1 MATIYSIKVFS
12 GLAGPGGLVAY
23 TVADGDVMILR
34 NVDIYNVAGTT
45 NAIQVYDVIAGH
57 QFINQTLAGN
67 TTYQWQG
74 RQVFVAG
81 DELGVYAT
89 EASAYFRC
97 SGYLLSAT

>member
-1 MATIYSIKVFS
+1 MAAPYSIKVFS
-12 GLAGPGGLVAY
+12 GLVGPGSVTAY
-23 TVADGDVMILR
+23 TVADGDVMVLR
-34 NVDIYNVAGTT
+34 DVDIYNFSTSA

-57 QFINQTLAGN
+57 EFIHQTLAGN

-89 EASAYFRC
+89 VASAYFRC
-97 SGYLLSAT
+97 SGFLLSAT